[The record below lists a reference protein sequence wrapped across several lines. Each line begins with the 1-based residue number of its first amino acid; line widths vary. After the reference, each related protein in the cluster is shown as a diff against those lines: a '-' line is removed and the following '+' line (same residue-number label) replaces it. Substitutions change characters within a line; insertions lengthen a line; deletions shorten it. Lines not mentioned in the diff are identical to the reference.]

1 MESSQEE
8 AEAKLESQTEKF
20 NLRRHA
26 FILEHLL
33 EVAELHWKET
43 KNELE
48 GVLPAE
54 EMKRDERSP
63 EFIAFK
69 IELMQDKAKMECL
82 LEQMKSVQDEGK
94 LESRRWKKRLSE
106 NMEKAEFVLQEM
118 KSTLEEGLGASG
130 LEVHLKEQIAKS
142 ELLLEE
148 AVLVGVVEE
157 VEFKQRFIYVAVK
170 SPVLK
175 MQLKKH
181 IAKVESLLE
190 NMKFVHEDT
199 VELETLLREMK
210 LTLESGELTSS
221 LSSWSM
227 LEAYV
232 VKLKL
237 LLDETELEKE
247 KEVLG
252 SQMLEKELL
261 EELIKE
267 RFLVMK
273 YAKNLPII
281 DLEERHLRRILL
293 ILWEMKSEHMGEEL
307 KPQVLEVILEQKE
320 KEEHATTS
328 KSPQEKMKLVQEEI
342 NIKSPALRMQL
353 KKCVVELEGVLK
365 EGKLGFLSEKLKLR
379 RLKTQLH
386 RHIVELE
393 PLLEKMKLEEEKVR
407 VRSQELKMELN
418 EYIAKLEL
426 LPEETELDERHVA
439 ELKRFIV
446 KAKKINSEREK
457 KTMESLMLQLEESA
471 VELKSLLEDINKK
484 SIAANLDFLLEGL
497 ELKQKEEGL
506 QSQEFEI
513 QLEEHIV
520 KLELLVK
527 EIESARDVKMLELKE
542 HLWKLKSLLKATKL
556 ERDEA
561 KLEISALEVQLKEQI
576 MQMRKP
582 AKIELF
588 DQALPLEKQL
598 EERIVELESLQE
610 KINFVQL
617 IGKLKCRPLE
627 VELNRH
633 IMKLKSL
640 PKETVPWYETVR
652 EHIRKSESLLK
663 ETESLRY
670 VSMPLA
676 WKMVLEV
683 NLAKGNLVLA
693 EQQERALKS
702 PTLEIELKQHI
713 AKLDSL
719 IVEMK
724 LDQEE
729 AGSQILEMGLG
740 EHIVNSELLLGERE
754 LIGDAAILKSPVSII
769 QLEEHLGKVKSRLA
783 TMKLGREKRKLEYP
797 GLEKKLKQHVVNM
810 AAVLKEVKSQRKEVA
825 VDVDVD
831 MKLKEHIVNL
841 EALLKE
847 MNLEPKEKELQPS
860 SKKIRLKQEEG
871 KLESSTEEKKLT
883 PREQKATSPLIAQ
896 RPVIVIGGRGQDGQS
911 LSSVEGYIFPE
922 GRWIELPAM
931 NTPRSFMSTVVIGN
945 EIVVS
950 GGDTGVAITD
960 TIEVLNLAESPL
972 QWKMSPAKLPVPL
985 SAHQTVVYEGKL
997 IVIGGRDGNE
1007 ERNSEKIY
1015 EILLAPPYT
1024 FNVLEPL
1031 DTQVAWHGAE
1041 LVGYDIFIFGGEGT
1055 SRFVPTSNVFAY
1067 NLVREELRPMQ
1078 CLPRAVM
1085 GMATVNK
1092 GKSVAVVGGL
1102 DGNEQD
1108 LDKVLMYDTS
1118 SGKHHSLPEMNEKR
1132 GGCSAVASFT
1142 LETRSSCSCEKFT
1155 DALFAVGCVRSLNTF
1170 EGYSFE
1176 SHRWIDMP
1184 PMREPR
1190 RFCSMVV
1197 APVEF
1202 DTFREHMIE

>member
-1 MESSQEE
+1 
-8 AEAKLESQTEKF
+8 
-20 NLRRHA
+20 
-26 FILEHLL
+26 
-33 EVAELHWKET
+33 
-43 KNELE
+43 
-48 GVLPAE
+48 
-54 EMKRDERSP
+54 
-63 EFIAFK
+63 
-69 IELMQDKAKMECL
+69 
-82 LEQMKSVQDEGK
+82 
-94 LESRRWKKRLSE
+94 
-106 NMEKAEFVLQEM
+106 
-118 KSTLEEGLGASG
+118 
-130 LEVHLKEQIAKS
+130 
-142 ELLLEE
+142 
-148 AVLVGVVEE
+148 
-157 VEFKQRFIYVAVK
+157 
-170 SPVLK
+170 
-175 MQLKKH
+175 
-181 IAKVESLLE
+181 
-190 NMKFVHEDT
+190 
-199 VELETLLREMK
+199 MK
-210 LTLESGELTSS
+210 LAQESGKVKTSFS
-221 LSSWSM
+221 RLM

-247 KEVLG
+247 KEELR

-261 EELIKE
+261 EEITRE
-267 RFLVMK
+267 GFLLMK
-273 YAKNLPII
+273 YATMLPIMGWGM
-281 DLEERHLRRILL
+281 RHLERILL
-293 ILWEMKSEHMGEEL
+293 ILQEMKSEHKGEGL
-307 KPQVLEVILEQKE
+307 KPLVLEQKE

-328 KSPQEKMKLVQEEI
+328 KSPQEKMELVQEES
-342 NIKSPALRMQL
+342 NIKSPALGMQL
-353 KKCVVELEGVLK
+353 KECIVQLDGVLK
-365 EGKLGFLSEKLKLR
+365 NEKLEILKDKLKFR
-379 RLKTQLH
+379 KLKIQLH
-386 RHIVELE
+386 RRIVELE

-407 VRSQELKMELN
+407 VRSQELRMELN
-418 EYIAKLEL
+418 EYMAKLEL

-446 KAKKINSEREK
+446 KVKKINLEREK
-457 KTMESLMLQLEESA
+457 KTMQSLMLQLEEST
-471 VELKSLLEDINKK
+471 VEVKSLLEDIK
-484 SIAANLDFLLEGL
+484 SVRCWYEDKTRCIAHLEFLLEGL
-497 ELKQKEEGL
+497 KLKQKEEGL
-506 QSQEFEI
+506 QSQELEI

-542 HLWKLKSLLKATKL
+542 HLWTLKYLIEATKL
-556 ERDEA
+556 ERDEV
-561 KLEISALEVQLKEQI
+561 KLEIPALEVQVKEQI
-576 MQMRKP
+576 MRMRKP
-582 AKIELF
+582 GKIELF
-588 DQALPLEKQL
+588 DKALPLEKQL

-610 KINFVQL
+610 KINLVQL

-627 VELNRH
+627 MELNRH

-640 PKETVPWYETVR
+640 LNEMRPSWVTVEEYIQT
-652 EHIRKSESLLK
+652 SESLLK

-670 VSMPLA
+670 VSMPQA
-676 WKMVLEV
+676 RKMVLEG
-683 NLAKGNLVLA
+683 NLAKGKLVPA
-693 EQQERALKS
+693 EQQERTLKS
-702 PTLEIELKQHI
+702 PTLEIELKQLI
-713 AKLDSL
+713 EKLDSL

-724 LDQEE
+724 LEQEE
-729 AGSQILEMGLG
+729 AGSQVLEMGLG
-740 EHIVNSELLLGERE
+740 EHIVNSEFLLGERE
-754 LIGDAAILKSPVSII
+754 LICDAAILKSPVSII
-769 QLEEHLGKVKSRLA
+769 QLEERLGKVKFRLA
-783 TMKLGREKRKLEYP
+783 TMKLAREKRKLEYP
-797 GLEKKLKQHVVNM
+797 GLEKKLKQHIVNM
-810 AAVLKEVKSQRKEVA
+810 AAVLKKMKSQRKEVA
-825 VDVDVD
+825 VDVD
-831 MKLKEHIVNL
+831 MKLEEHIVNL

-847 MNLEPKEKELQPS
+847 MKLEPKEKELEPS
-860 SKKIRLKQEEG
+860 PKKIRLKQEEG
-871 KLESSTEEKKLT
+871 KLESSTEERKLT
-883 PREQKATSPLIAQ
+883 PRGRKATSPLMAQ

-911 LSSVEGYIFPE
+911 LSSVEGYIFLE

-931 NTPRSFMSTVVIGN
+931 NTPRSFMSSVVVGN

-950 GGDTGVAITD
+950 GGDTGDAITD
-960 TIEVLNLAESPL
+960 TIEVLSLAETPL

-985 SAHQTVVYEGKL
+985 SAPQTIVYEGKL

-1015 EILLAPPYT
+1015 QILLAPPYT
-1024 FNVLEPL
+1024 FNVLETLGTP
-1031 DTQVAWHGAE
+1031 VAWHGAE
-1041 LVGYDIFIFGGEGT
+1041 LVGYDIFIFGGEGR

-1085 GMATVNK
+1085 GMATVTK